1 MSESH
6 GSSLRERKMRLAG
19 RCLGRRIDVLDA
31 SFWHVDPKNRVGT
44 SLQNIAANITI
55 LRQNQRQ
62 TKYVL
67 SFVQGGARLTRN
79 CPRFVLPTVV
89 LRQSVCSSS
98 VTSNSMVVRVGIM
111 FDLALL
117 SVLPLPCTYYSMSW
131 LAVNLR
137 TQRDPNPR
145 PLNNQS
151 KLVTN

>member
-67 SFVQGGARLTRN
+67 SFVQGGARLIT
-79 CPRFVLPTVV
+79 
-89 LRQSVCSSS
+89 
-98 VTSNSMVVRVGIM
+98 
-111 FDLALL
+111 
-117 SVLPLPCTYYSMSW
+117 
-131 LAVNLR
+131 
-137 TQRDPNPR
+137 
-145 PLNNQS
+145 
-151 KLVTN
+151 